1 MVPGGAVDD
10 NDIVANELRNEGAG
24 VPVSNA
30 SLQDILD
37 RVGYVDSHAVADRAT
52 SFWNS
57 APMQAKAMVLPESAD
72 DIAGVLRHCNASGQ
86 SVITHG
92 GLTNCV
98 AAVEP
103 GLDDLVLST
112 EKMHDIVEI
121 DTVGGTAVVE
131 AGAILQN
138 VQETVAS
145 EGMYFP
151 LDLGARGS
159 CTIGGNIATN
169 AGGINVLRYGMMR
182 NLVLGLEVV
191 LADGTVMS
199 SMNRM
204 LKNNAGYDM
213 KQLFIGSEGTLGV
226 VTRAVLRLFPQP
238 ASRQDALVAISSMEG
253 VIDFLGM
260 LQRDLAGNL
269 SAFEIMWGNY
279 YRAVTGENGHRPPLP
294 REHPFYVVFQA
305 AGSDPDGDAARFER
319 VLGKALD
326 AGHIAD
332 AVIPKSAAETRAIWE
347 IRENFEPAL
356 VSPTFYLYDVSLPIR
371 DMDAYVA
378 AVEANVANRWPDGMC
393 IALGHMADGNLH
405 FFVAPGE
412 PGDLHKAS
420 DECVYGP
427 LKQYGGSVSAEHGI
441 GLEKISW
448 LPHSKSS
455 DEIRLMRALK
465 DSLDP
470 NNVLNPGRVLGS

>member
-1 MVPGGAVDD
+1 LATK
-10 NDIVANELRNEGAG
+10 
-24 VPVSNA
+24 NA
-30 SLQDILD
+30 ELQDALSDLSHLD
-37 RVGYVDSHAVADRAT
+37 SRSVADRAT

-57 APMQAKAMVLPESAD
+57 APMQAKALVLPESAD
-72 DIAGVLRHCNASGQ
+72 DIAGVVRHCNSSGQ
-86 SVITHG
+86 SVITQG

-98 AAVEP
+98 SAVEP
-103 GLDDLVLST
+103 SLDDLVLST
-112 EKMHDIVEI
+112 ERMHDVVEI

-138 VQETVAS
+138 VQEAVAA

-213 KQLFIGSEGTLGV
+213 KQLFIGSEGTLGI

-238 ASRQDALVAISSMEG
+238 ASRQDAIVAMSDMQSVVE
-253 VIDFLGM
+253 FLGM
-260 LQRDLAGNL
+260 LQRDIAANL
-269 SAFEIMWGNY
+269 SAFEIMWGSY
-279 YRAVTGENGHRPPLP
+279 YRAVTGDDGHRPPLS
-294 REHPFYVVFQA
+294 REYPFYVVFQA
-305 AGSDPDGDAARFER
+305 EGTDPDGDTARFER
-319 VLGKALD
+319 VLERAFE
-326 AGHIAD
+326 AGHISD
-332 AVIPKSAAETRAIWE
+332 AMIPKSAGEARAIWE

-356 VSPTFYLYDVSLPIR
+356 VNPPYYLYDVSLPIR

-378 AVEANVANRWPDGMC
+378 QVEENVAKRWPGGTC
-393 IALGHMADGNLH
+393 ITLGHMADGNLH

-412 PGDLHKAS
+412 QGEFHRAS
-420 DECVYGP
+420 DECVYEP

-441 GLEKISW
+441 GLDKISW

-455 DEIRLMRALK
+455 DEIQLMRTLK
-465 DSLDP
+465 HSLDP
-470 NNVLNPGRVLGS
+470 NNILNPGRVLGH